1 MQLWIV
7 WYQTVVALRPAC
19 ARTRTFL
26 WLVIVLAAMTVRTDL
41 AGVTS
46 LVRSHWLRPRCYHRL
61 LYFFH
66 SPALDLPKLIRV
78 WTALVARLFA
88 RRLVRVGDRVVLL
101 ADGLKAPKEGKK
113 MPAVKSL
120 HQESAGNTK
129 PTFIMGH
136 SCQAVALLVQAVGGC
151 LAVPLACRIHEGL
164 VFSNRWRRTL
174 LDKLVG
180 LLFDLGL
187 ESSFYLI
194 ADAYYASRK
203 VALPLLAQGHHLVSR
218 LRCNATAYE
227 PAPHRA
233 ARRRGRPKCYGRK
246 IRLREL
252 FLGDT
257 GFVAAPSPVYG
268 EQGISLRYRS
278 LDLLWRPLGR
288 LVRLVLVDHPNR
300 GQLILLCT
308 DTSLDPLSII
318 RLYGWRFKIELSF
331 KQAIHTIGTYAYH
344 FWMMDMIPIR
354 RGDGNQYLHRQSDQY
369 RAQVRRKLGAYERH
383 IQIGLIVQGLLQ
395 YLAVFYHRAVW
406 RFFGSWLRTANRA
419 VAPSE
424 LVVAHA
430 LRNSL
435 PDFLLSLP
443 YTDRLKKFLASK
455 LAPERCPNMCLIQ
468 LDVAA

>member
-1 MQLWIV
+1 
-7 WYQTVVALRPAC
+7 
-19 ARTRTFL
+19 
-26 WLVIVLAAMTVRTDL
+26 
-41 AGVTS
+41 
-46 LVRSHWLRPRCYHRL
+46 
-61 LYFFH
+61 
-66 SPALDLPKLIRV
+66 
-78 WTALVARLFA
+78 
-88 RRLVRVGDRVVLL
+88 
-101 ADGLKAPKEGKK
+101 
-113 MPAVKSL
+113 
-120 HQESAGNTK
+120 
-129 PTFIMGH
+129 
-136 SCQAVALLVQAVGGC
+136 
-151 LAVPLACRIHEGL
+151 

-187 ESSFYLI
+187 ETSFYLI

-218 LRCNATAYE
+218 LRCTATAYE
-227 PAPHRA
+227 PVAPRG

-246 IRLREL
+246 IKLREL
-252 FLGDT
+252 FLGDE

-288 LVRLVLVDHPNR
+288 LVRLVLVDHPSR

-308 DTSLDPLSII
+308 DTSLAPLAII
-318 RLYGWRFKIELSF
+318 RLYGWRFKIEVSF

-354 RGDGNQYLHRQSDQY
+354 RGDGNQYLHRQSDPY
-369 RAQVRRKLGAYERH
+369 RAQVRRKLAAYERH

-395 YLAVFYHRAVW
+395 YLAVFYHGAVW
-406 RFFGSWLRTANRA
+406 RFFGSWLRTENHAL
-419 VAPSE
+419 APSE

-455 LAPERCPNMCLIQ
+455 LAPERCPNMCLIHF
-468 LDVAA
+468 DEAA